1 MSIASTIFPPAAALL
16 GALFG
21 GGASLAAAV
30 YKERMQH
37 RLQRVTAEVTRRE
50 AVYADFVMSASH
62 FFLSAY
68 IRDDIALNGDEQRLI
83 GLINRM
89 RLFAPEEVLASAEA
103 VLKSIVDIYLKP
115 RIELRH
121 LAIKVL
127 AEGPPVDPLLPFSLV
142 CRSDLDGL
150 RGSTVS

>member
-1 MSIASTIFPPAAALL
+1 MTIASTIFAPAAALL
-16 GALFG
+16 GALVG

-50 AVYADFVMSASH
+50 TVYADFVMSASH
-62 FFLSAY
+62 LLLSAY
-68 IRDDIALNGDEQRLI
+68 TRDDIALNGDEQRLI

-89 RLFAPEEVLASAEA
+89 RLFASEEVLASAEA
-103 VLKSIVDIYLKP
+103 VLKAIVDIYLKP
-115 RIELRH
+115 RVELRQ
-121 LAIKVL
+121 LAMKAL

-142 CRSDLDGL
+142 CRSDLDSL
-150 RGSTVS
+150 RGSTLH